1 MSVDSAGMADKRNG
15 IYRTAAVLAVFA
27 LGLFLFT
34 LYTGLK

>member
-1 MSVDSAGMADKRNG
+1 MSGDAAAMHDKRNG
-15 IYRTAAVLAVFA
+15 KFRTAFILAALA

>member
-1 MSVDSAGMADKRNG
+1 MADKRG
-15 IYRTAAVLAVFA
+15 SKYLTAGLLALFA

>member
-1 MSVDSAGMADKRNG
+1 MSVDSAGMADKRNA

>member
-1 MSVDSAGMADKRNG
+1 MSGGAAAMTDKRNG
-15 IYRTAAVLAVFA
+15 KYRTAVVLALFA

>member
-1 MSVDSAGMADKRNG
+1 MSGGAATMTDKRNG
-15 IYRTAAVLAVFA
+15 KYRTAVVLALFA

>member
-1 MSVDSAGMADKRNG
+1 MSGGAPAMTDKRNG
-15 IYRTAAVLAVFA
+15 KYRTAIILAVLA

>member
-1 MSVDSAGMADKRNG
+1 MTDKRNG
-15 IYRTAAVLAVFA
+15 KYRTAVVLALFA